1 MTNVVECRQV
11 SVQRTDGGGA
21 PRALLDG
28 IQLRAES
35 GTLVA
40 LVGATG
46 AGKTTLLHTMAG
58 LLRPSSGEVLVDG
71 EAISRWT
78 ARHRDLWRRRV
89 GILFQ
94 GAELIDDLTVAEN
107 VLAPLVPRAMP
118 ARRKHDA
125 CATALASLDLAPLAA
140 RPASDLSGG
149 ERQRV
154 ALARALVGDPGFL
167 FADEPS
173 AHQDDAHLALVV
185 GQLAAARARGALVV
199 LATHDPRLLDSGLCD
214 RIVRLAA
221 GRCTTEAGA

>member
-1 MTNVVECRQV
+1 MTSVLECRQV
-11 SVQRTDGGGA
+11 AVQRAGAGGA
-21 PRALLDG
+21 PRHLLDG
-28 IQLRAES
+28 IDLRAES
-35 GTLVA
+35 GTVLA

-46 AGKTTLLHTMAG
+46 AGKTTLLHTLAG
-58 LLRPSSGEVLVDG
+58 LLRPSAGEVLVDG

-107 VLAPLVPRAMP
+107 VLAPLVPRALP
-118 ARRKHDA
+118 AAQKHDA
-125 CATALASLDLAPLAA
+125 CAAALTALDLAPLAA

-154 ALARALVGDPGFL
+154 ALARALVGDPAFL

-185 GQLAAARARGALVV
+185 DRLAAARDRGALVV
-199 LATHDPRLLDSGLCD
+199 LATHDPRLLDAGLCD
-214 RIVRLAA
+214 QVVRLVAGRRAA
-221 GRCTTEAGA
+221 GADA